1 MAQALKLASF
11 KQECLKVS
19 NSFRFPVLERTEDSS
34 SLGMSVKQTKH
45 KHTDNFISL
54 VTLFEKVLQY
64 KSVYFQER
72 VLVVTQFQH
81 TFSISGVDRLEGRN
95 AKAYYCYKVLLYFL
109 LLTFD

>member
-1 MAQALKLASF
+1 MNQAFKSASF

-34 SLGMSVKQTKH
+34 SLGISVKQ

-64 KSVYFQER
+64 KSVYFQEG
-72 VLVVTQFQH
+72 VLVVTEFQH
-81 TFSISGVDRLEGRN
+81 TLSISGVDRIEGRN
-95 AKAYYCYKVLLYFL
+95 AKVYYCYKVLLYFL
-109 LLTFD
+109 LLAFD